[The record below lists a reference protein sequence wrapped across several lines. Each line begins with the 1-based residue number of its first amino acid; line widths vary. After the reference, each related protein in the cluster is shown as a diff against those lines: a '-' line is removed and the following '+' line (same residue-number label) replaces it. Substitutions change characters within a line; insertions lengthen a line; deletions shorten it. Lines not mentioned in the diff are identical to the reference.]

1 MEHLFGKK
9 NASYI
14 YTYTHTHTRD
24 NVLTAAEEETLN
36 TTLKM
41 EAASSSEML
50 VPIKLLGATF
60 QKTVIFTHVT
70 LTSTFR
76 NIKDYEIR
84 TNFRLCILLFHRICI

>member
-1 MEHLFGKK
+1 
-9 NASYI
+9 
-14 YTYTHTHTRD
+14 
-24 NVLTAAEEETLN
+24 
-36 TTLKM
+36 M

-84 TNFRLCILLFHRICI
+84 TNFRLCILLFHRICIWQSNLKPTRVEHYFERYEN